1 MNPALSNLMYK
12 FLFLLFPF
20 TLFAQKDTL
29 QEVRVKGIRS
39 ELTGDPLKKVFQVG
53 ANLTNLGGNLYDV
66 LSNIPSIYVTSDGNV
81 NYRGNQNLTIYFDG
95 MPAGI
100 LSSSRANALSL
111 FPADQIDRI
120 EIMANPGAN
129 YSAEGSA
136 GILNIILKKGTKTE
150 SLRLNSNLGTND
162 KYALSAT
169 FAKGFKR
176 WTHLVEVNLR
186 QNVRN
191 NYQNLY
197 RENPSAFGFSQI
209 TQTTNEI
216 NRDYN
221 QSIRLHSLYS
231 FSKERTLGISFV
243 GRLSSDHNSE
253 VRYNQS
259 EFTYAADRYYARD
272 GDKQGMDKGF
282 DLNLSYTPSSH
293 GKIDFL
299 WIHNQGSDANQF
311 YQHYFYGDF
320 DTPNPNISVRNERS
334 SAASA
339 NSTFLLQGDWNK
351 SFSKKLSLDYG
362 FKLNS
367 RFFEN
372 SFKYEKQKEGIYLE
386 DGIRSNGFNYQEH
399 IQAAYVSMAAKS
411 KWVDVNAGLR
421 TEATEIAGGVQQSY
435 VNVFPSLSI
444 WHAISPSQSI
454 SFALSSRISRPSY
467 KSLNPFVSYA
477 DPLNLNA
484 GNPAL
489 RPEKAVLLAFSHVK
503 DAMTLSVSNSLFY
516 REITGLVGRVRTFL
530 GGDTTLTRYENISQS
545 RAWGFENVS
554 TWSVSNAYKIT
565 LSSSLYQTDLQG
577 LINGTEVAENR
588 WSWNSRLNQQWKW
601 KNQWSAQI
609 SGIYQSSQINTLGI
623 IQPNYTVDVGM
634 KKELGRL
641 TINARIND
649 LFNTQKTIY
658 DSRPFGFVSDLERK
672 KETRI
677 YYIGFS
683 YKFESK
689 KLKEARERKRV
700 NEEEVDIED

>member
-1 MNPALSNLMYK
+1 MYK

-191 NYQNLY
+191 NYQSLY

-272 GDKQGMDKGF
+272 ADKQGMDKGF

-689 KLKEARERKRV
+689 KLKEADRKSV
-700 NEEEVDIED
+700 V

>member
-1 MNPALSNLMYK
+1 MYK

-191 NYQNLY
+191 NYQSLY

-272 GDKQGMDKGF
+272 ADKQGMDKGF

-411 KWVDVNAGLR
+411 KWVDVNAGIR

-454 SFALSSRISRPSY
+454 SFALSSRITRPSY

>member
-191 NYQNLY
+191 NYQSLY

-272 GDKQGMDKGF
+272 ADKQGMDKGF

-411 KWVDVNAGLR
+411 NWADVNAGIR

>member
-1 MNPALSNLMYK
+1 MS
-12 FLFLLFPF
+12 
-20 TLFAQKDTL
+20 
-29 QEVRVKGIRS
+29 
-39 ELTGDPLKKVFQVG
+39 
-53 ANLTNLGGNLYDV
+53 
-66 LSNIPSIYVTSDGNV
+66 
-81 NYRGNQNLTIYFDG
+81 
-95 MPAGI
+95 
-100 LSSSRANALSL
+100 
-111 FPADQIDRI
+111 
-120 EIMANPGAN
+120 
-129 YSAEGSA
+129 
-136 GILNIILKKGTKTE
+136 
-150 SLRLNSNLGTND
+150 
-162 KYALSAT
+162 
-169 FAKGFKR
+169 
-176 WTHLVEVNLR
+176 
-186 QNVRN
+186 
-191 NYQNLY
+191 
-197 RENPSAFGFSQI
+197 PSAFGFSQF

-272 GDKQGMDKGF
+272 ADKQGMDKGF

-411 KWVDVNAGLR
+411 NWADVNAGIR

-454 SFALSSRISRPSY
+454 SLALSSRISRPSY

-503 DAMTLSVSNSLFY
+503 DAKTLSVSNSLFY

-683 YKFESK
+683 FKFESK

>member
-191 NYQNLY
+191 NYQSLY